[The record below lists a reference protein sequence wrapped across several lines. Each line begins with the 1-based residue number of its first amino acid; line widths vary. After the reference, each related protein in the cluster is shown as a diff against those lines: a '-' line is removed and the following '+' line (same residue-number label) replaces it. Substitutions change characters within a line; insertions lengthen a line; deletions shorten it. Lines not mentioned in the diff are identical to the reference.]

1 MKLWK
6 AFKSTYKQ
14 LNNYFKRCLG
24 KVGKF
29 PSTEF
34 EFVFVT
40 PSAFS
45 GSYIMNICSNNL
57 SSYEILLIHTE
68 KHILLAQVQYA
79 IFYSDFEKN
88 NKKELLNFWI
98 AKRLKKYHWKM
109 SRVENLENFRNL
121 TYSRTN
127 KDNNEDTI
135 WKLFHW
141 IRE

>member
-1 MKLWK
+1 MLGQGWEISKHWIWI
-6 AFKSTYKQ
+6 
-14 LNNYFKRCLG
+14 CLCDS
-24 KVGKF
+24 VL
-29 PSTEF
+29 
-34 EFVFVT
+34 
-40 PSAFS
+40 S

-109 SRVENLENFRNL
+109 SRGWKFGKFLGNL